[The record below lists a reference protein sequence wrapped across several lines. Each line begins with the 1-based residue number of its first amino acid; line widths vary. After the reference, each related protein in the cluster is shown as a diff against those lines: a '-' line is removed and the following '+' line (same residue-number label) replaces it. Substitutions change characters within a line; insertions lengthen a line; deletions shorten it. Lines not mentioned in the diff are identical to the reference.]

1 MYISHIT
8 KKVRVISRILLC
20 FHATK
25 FDIDR
30 DKGDVLAKVV
40 IKKRVNVF
48 FSRQNLAIFVISLS
62 I

>member
-30 DKGDVLAKVV
+30 DKGDVLFF
-40 IKKRVNVF
+40 F
-48 FSRQNLAIFVISLS
+48 FSPKPRNLRNIALNLTANEI
-62 I
+62 

>member
-1 MYISHIT
+1 M
-8 KKVRVISRILLC
+8 RVISRILLC

-48 FSRQNLAIFVISLS
+48 LFFLPKPRNLRNIALNLTAYEI
-62 I
+62 

>member
-48 FSRQNLAIFVISLS
+48 FFAKASQSS
-62 I
+62 